1 MKTNTDVYYDIIGV
15 KNNKFIARF
24 FNKTEALKTKK
35 WLNEEIFKTNYAN
48 IRTGKLG
55 EKDSFQVGKVYGV
68 TFDSFL
74 DFKKYLEKKIE
85 IEKTAIYYTPKTDGI
100 TFVKVDNY
108 WWELDTTTPLSS
120 ATIYNRMGGKQ
131 TELDLTNAQ
140 IMEAQK
146 WSDLDWKGTSVYDNK
161 YQTGWLSPQG
171 KFFGCDYTNHTSQA
185 KLVHNLTEREMENLG
200 WIKLTHIRNNFNEVV
215 ALMGYD
221 KDYKRILPTKEQMAY
236 LIQSDIAN
244 LDEIKFNIRVY
255 RQQNINNQNE
265 K

>member
-1 MKTNTDVYYDIIGV
+1 MVNREMCYDIVCV
-15 KNNKFIARF
+15 KDGKFVARF
-24 FNKTEALKTKK
+24 FDETQALKAKK
-35 WLNEEIFKTNYAN
+35 WLNEEVFKTNYAD
-48 IRTGKLG
+48 IKTVTLDKLNG
-55 EKDSFQVGKVYGV
+55 FYVKKAYGV

-74 DFKKYLEKKIE
+74 DFKKNIYNQIE
-85 IEKTAIYYTPKTDGI
+85 INKTAMYYTPKTNGI
-100 TFVKVDNY
+100 TFVKFDNY
-108 WWELDTTTPLSS
+108 WWELDTKTSLNN

-171 KFFGCDYTNHTSQA
+171 VFYGCDYTNHTSQA

-221 KDYKRILPTKEQMAY
+221 RNYNRILPTKEQMSY